1 MKKLILSL
9 LLISALTV
17 SAPAGEI
24 DHPPLEPKCDPA
36 VQVCEP
42 PLCPS
47 TDDCPDSGSTQNDSD
62 DDADATTLL
71 INAAVTV
78 YTITTSIL

>member
-24 DHPPLEPKCDPA
+24 DHPPFQPECDPTT
-36 VQVCEP
+36 QVCAP
-42 PLCPS
+42 PPCPP
-47 TDDCPDSGSTQNDSD
+47 TEECPDAGSTQNSSN